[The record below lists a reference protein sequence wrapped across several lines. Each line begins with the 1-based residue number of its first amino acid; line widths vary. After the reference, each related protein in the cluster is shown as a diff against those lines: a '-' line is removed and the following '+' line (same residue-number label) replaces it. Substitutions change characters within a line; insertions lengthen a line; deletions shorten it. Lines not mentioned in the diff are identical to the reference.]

1 MIINKLIVKHW
12 RNFRQ
17 VDVQLR
23 ERQFIVGPN
32 ASGKSNLLDIFRFLR
47 DIAKS
52 EGGGFQKAI
61 STRGDISKIRSLS
74 VDRDAE
80 VGIEIHLADHSDAP
94 AKWQYG
100 LGFRQENEENC
111 QPYLT
116 YERVW
121 KKGEL
126 LINRPDAEDKVDP
139 ERLTQTYLEH
149 TAVNVK
155 FREVARFLRNVTY
168 LHLVPQFLRFSDSL
182 QGKVIEEDPFGQV
195 LLERIANV
203 DKETRRAR
211 LKKIEMALKIAVPQ
225 FEELTF
231 IRDEHT
237 GHPHLQARCADWLP
251 SAGWQREDQFSD
263 GTLRL
268 IGLFWALLEENTVI
282 LLEEPELSLN
292 LGIVS
297 KFAPMIAG
305 MQLDRNS
312 QVFISTHS
320 DRCLLEPGIDGTE
333 VLLLTPGEKSTTVK
347 TSSDIDVVR
356 QFLEAGLTVG
366 DIVLPRT
373 DPKHV
378 RELGLLK

>member
-1 MIINKLIVKHW
+1 MIINRLIVKHW
-12 RNFRQ
+12 RNFQRI
-17 VDVQLR
+17 DVRLR
-23 ERQFIVGPN
+23 KRQFIVGPN

-47 DIAKS
+47 DIAKA
-52 EGGGFQKAI
+52 EGGGFQKAV

-80 VGIEIHLADHSDAP
+80 VAIEIHLADHSDASE
-94 AKWQYG
+94 KWRYG
-100 LGFRQENEENC
+100 LGFRQKTKENC

-126 LINRPDAEDKVDP
+126 IVDRPDVEDKADP

-155 FREVARFLRNVTY
+155 FREIARFLRNVTY
-168 LHLVPQFLRFSDSL
+168 LHLVPQFLRFPDSL

-195 LLERIANV
+195 LLERIANI
-203 DKETRRAR
+203 DEETRRAR
-211 LKKIEMALKIAVPQ
+211 LKRIEMALKIAVPQ
-225 FEELTF
+225 FEELAF
-231 IRDEHT
+231 IRDEYT
-237 GHPHLQARCADWLP
+237 GGPHLQARYADWH
-251 SAGWQREDQFSD
+251 SDARWQREDQFSD

-268 IGLFWALLEENTVI
+268 IGLFWALLEENAVI

-312 QVFISTHS
+312 QVFVSTHS
-320 DRCLLEPGIDGTE
+320 DRFLLEPGIDGTE

-347 TSSDIDVVR
+347 ISSDIDVVR

-373 DPKHV
+373 NPKHV